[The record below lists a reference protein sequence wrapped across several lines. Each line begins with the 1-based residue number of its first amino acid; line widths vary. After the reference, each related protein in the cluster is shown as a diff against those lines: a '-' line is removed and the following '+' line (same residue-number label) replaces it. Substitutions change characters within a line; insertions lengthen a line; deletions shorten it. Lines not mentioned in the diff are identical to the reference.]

1 MARCVSASV
10 VMGSELD
17 VRGVSH
23 LECQR
28 RFGIEE
34 NLFEIGSS
42 PAGERRLGAGTLY
55 RTVLSVQSSCG
66 VTWFGS
72 CWGLRASVAVGSAP
86 RRCLCS
92 KTLTKWFHPTRLET
106 RTKESNICASSRAVN
121 LLAQ

>member
-10 VMGSELD
+10 VMGSESA
-17 VRGVSH
+17 VRGGSH
-23 LECQR
+23 LVSQR

-72 CWGLRASVAVGSAP
+72 CWGLRASVVGGLAL
-86 RRCLCS
+86 RRCLHS

-106 RTKESNICASSRAVN
+106 RTKESNVCASPWV
-121 LLAQ
+121 